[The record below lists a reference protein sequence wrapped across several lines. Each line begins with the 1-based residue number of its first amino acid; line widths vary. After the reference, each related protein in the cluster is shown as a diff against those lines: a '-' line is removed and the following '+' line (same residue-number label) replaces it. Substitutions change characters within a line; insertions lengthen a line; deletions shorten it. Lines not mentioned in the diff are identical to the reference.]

1 MYLDINM
8 LLIYTLRSLTN
19 AKGMKTLVGN
29 SFVDNHF
36 FGDLILNLHVL
47 LKQKIMILKLYFF
60 FIKL

>member
-47 LKQKIMILKLYFF
+47 LKQKIMILKL
-60 FIKL
+60 